1 MLLVLLA
8 LAEDLDHRIRD
19 QDVGDHADAEERHEQ
34 AEREGEGGRG
44 GESDHERQLS
54 EASGRRSGARV
65 GGGRIESIGYRDG
78 MESPRE
84 RACPSCGAPAAAPQ
98 RWCLECGHELPGSR
112 RGGMRSIVGIATM
125 LAVLVGAASAGGY
138 TILQDDKV
146 PPPPATTVA
155 QTPPA
160 TTPSG
165 TLPPATQEPAP
176 YSYTPPPP
184 TSSTYRP
191 GTSTGRFGTG
201 STTAYPGHS
210 KGGGAGLGGSTGSGS
225 VEPETHTTTTT
236 VTPPPK
242 PRFTV
247 TDIALG
253 APAVAYAPYAAP
265 DVDLGDPSR
274 TVDGST
280 RTVWKA
286 PAAADP
292 TAQPQVGV
300 YIDLAGKEQLRS
312 LKLQTP
318 TPGMSIEIYGA
329 VREPPASITDPGWD
343 HLASRAGIATQT
355 KVKLGDR
362 RYQYVLVWIVGAPP
376 AGARPAIS
384 ELSLLSLQP
393 E

>member
-1 MLLVLLA
+1 M
-8 LAEDLDHRIRD
+8 
-19 QDVGDHADAEERHEQ
+19 
-34 AEREGEGGRG
+34 
-44 GESDHERQLS
+44 
-54 EASGRRSGARV
+54 
-65 GGGRIESIGYRDG
+65 GYLDG

-84 RACPSCGAPAAAPQ
+84 RACPNCGAPAAAPQ

-112 RGGMRSIVGIATM
+112 RGGIRSAVGIATT

-155 QTPPA
+155 QAPPA

-165 TLPPATQEPAP
+165 ALPPATQEPAP
-176 YSYTPPPP
+176 YSYTPAPP
-184 TSSTYRP
+184 TPSTYRP
-191 GTSTGRFGTG
+191 NTSTSHLGSG
-201 STTAYPGHS
+201 STTGSRGHGS
-210 KGGGAGLGGSTGSGS
+210 SGGAGLGGSPGSGS
-225 VEPETHTTTTT
+225 VEPYTHPRTTTP
-236 VTPPPK
+236 TPPPE
-242 PRFTV
+242 PRYTV

-253 APAVAYAPYAAP
+253 AAAVAYAPYAAST
-265 DVDLGDPSR
+265 VDLGDPSR
-274 TVDGST
+274 AVDGST

-292 TAQPQVGV
+292 TAPPQLGL
-300 YIDLAGKEQLRS
+300 YIDLGSKEQLRR

-329 VREPPASITDPGWD
+329 RHGPPATITEPGWD
-343 HLASRAGIATQT
+343 HLASRSGIAAQT

-362 RYQYVLVWIVGAPP
+362 RYRYVLVWIVGAPP
-376 AGARPAIS
+376 DGARPAIS